1 MPDRV
6 AFQAVQPRAVTG
18 QVTAISI
25 WIGVGDLLR
34 LFRPAR
40 SRED

>member
-6 AFQAVQPRAVTG
+6 AFQAVQPLGA
-18 QVTAISI
+18 
-25 WIGVGDLLR
+25 GDLLQV
-34 LFRPAR
+34 FRPAR